1 MVLRHLPKVG
11 TNMLTKINSTID
23 NFLNGITMYRLVLF
37 ILLIFLGIAIAL
49 GGIGLIPFSPFA
61 ILFSTLF
68 VTAVCIFTNEI
79 FSFVYHAPL
88 NVESAY
94 ITGLILALII
104 SPAST
109 MNDYIFLF
117 WAGVL
122 AMSSK
127 YILAIKNKHLF
138 NPAAIAVVVTAIG
151 LGQSASWW
159 IGNTWLALPV
169 ALCGYLITRKIR
181 RENMIW
187 NFLLTV
193 FTFSIGFGILKGTA
207 ITSTISTLLLHTSL
221 LFFAGVMLTEPLT
234 SPTTEKWQSIF
245 AVFTGILF
253 LPQIHIGNIY
263 STPELALVIGNL
275 FAYLVSSKEK
285 LILHLQE
292 KIKISPDSYD
302 FIFPLSQ
309 PLKYK
314 PGQYMEWTLA
324 HPKSDS
330 RGNRRYFTLAS
341 SPTED
346 NLRIGI
352 KFYTPASSYK
362 RAMFLNEKD
371 SYVASQLAGDFVL
384 PSNPNQ
390 KCAMLAGGI
399 GVTPF
404 RSMLKYLVDTKQ
416 KRDIVLLFA
425 NKNPTEIIYKDV
437 FDQAQSELGIKTVY
451 TITDTNSVTR
461 GWTGNIGRIDEQMIM
476 TEIPDYKDRIFYL
489 SGPRAMVEANEET
502 LKKLGLNKKQ
512 IKTDFFPGFA

>member
-1 MVLRHLPKVG
+1 MFTK
-11 TNMLTKINSTID
+11 TNSAID

-37 ILLIFLGIAIAL
+37 VLLILLAIAMTL
-49 GGIGLIPFSPFA
+49 GVFGLVPFSPPA
-61 ILFSTLF
+61 ILFSALF
-68 VTAVCIFTNEI
+68 VTAVSIFTNEI
-79 FSFVYHAPL
+79 FSRVYNAPL

-94 ITGLILALII
+94 ITGLVLALII
-104 SPAST
+104 SPASNL
-109 MNDYIFLF
+109 NDYIFLF

-127 YILAIKNKHLF
+127 YILAIKNKHIF
-138 NPAAIAVVVTAIG
+138 NPAAIAVVITSIG

-159 IGNTWLALPV
+159 VGNAWMALPV
-169 ALCGYLITRKIR
+169 AIGGYLITRKIR

-187 NFLLTV
+187 NFILTV
-193 FTFSIGFGILKGTA
+193 LSFSIGLGILKGTG
-207 ITSTISTLLLHTSL
+207 ITSTISTLILHTSL

-253 LPQIHIGNIY
+253 LPQIHVGSLY
-263 STPELALVIGNL
+263 STPEFALILGNL
-275 FAYLVSSKEK
+275 FAYFVSSKEK
-285 LILHLQE
+285 LILYLKE
-292 KIKISPDSYD
+292 KIQISPDSYD
-302 FIFPLSQ
+302 FIFPLSK

-341 SPTED
+341 SPTEN

-352 KFYTPASSYK
+352 KFYNPASSYK

-425 NKNPTEIIYKDV
+425 NKHPSEIIYNDV
-437 FDQAQSELGIKTVY
+437 FDQAQSELGIKTIY
-451 TITDTNSVTR
+451 TVTDTNSVTG
-461 GWTGNIGRIDEQMIM
+461 GWTGRVGRIDEQMIM
-476 TEIPDYKDRIFYL
+476 QEIPDYKERIFYL
-489 SGPRAMVEANEET
+489 SGPRAMVEANENT